1 MYRIDLTVEEFE
13 EFRKAAKVELIKQN
27 LTMRDLSDMTGYNL
41 GSIRNFFSYNNSRFI
56 AAAIAKALKMET
68 EKCIEEF

>member
-1 MYRIDLTVEEFE
+1 MYRIELTVTEFE
-13 EFRKAAKVELIKQN
+13 EFRKKARIEMIRKG

-41 GSIRNFFSYNNSRFI
+41 GTIRNFFSFNNSKFI
-56 AAAIAKALKMET
+56 AAAIAKALKMEE